1 MNNRQEEENTKK
13 KRNLKNTTPN
23 QENYDSISERN
34 EPNQNIENQNQIQ
47 NNMNQHVNIE
57 VPSTLTNDP
66 IVSNTNQ
73 AVNPQGI
80 INYNPIMNQ
89 QGQFQQIQIPNAAA
103 LQNQMLPPNTII
115 IVNRPFKARMQY
127 IRKYTPTQLQCPYCL
142 ITVTTVPTSSWTC
155 NSCNKC
161 CGSCVCYFFS
171 CFIGLLIDLCSLCCY
186 AKDFCCYEA
195 DHRCPNCGNI
205 IAQTI
210 IKDACQDFW
219 SCYGNCIFSC

>member
-1 MNNRQEEENTKK
+1 
-13 KRNLKNTTPN
+13 
-23 QENYDSISERN
+23 
-34 EPNQNIENQNQIQ
+34 
-47 NNMNQHVNIE
+47 
-57 VPSTLTNDP
+57 
-66 IVSNTNQ
+66 
-73 AVNPQGI
+73 
-80 INYNPIMNQ
+80 MNQ